1 MSLVIVLQLNLNR
14 LLSLIINMLWW
25 NHLIWGRR
33 WWEPDHMLFQI
44 LWARLEPNL
53 FYLAWWV
60 RWRILLSCIT
70 IHFIQLFSEKVTS
83 DYNACIGCFFVS
95 NSGLIFHW
103 WSTTRTNFIT
113 SCPFFCF
120 YGLIIWWTLIRTR
133 ACWASDIDSRGF

>member
-70 IHFIQLFSEKVTS
+70 IHFIQLFSEKVTP
-83 DYNACIGCFFVS
+83 DYNTCIGCFLIS

-103 WSTTRTNFIT
+103 WSTTRTYFIT

-120 YGLIIWWTLIRTR
+120 YGLMIWWTLIRTR
-133 ACWASDIDSRGF
+133 ARWASDIDSWGF

>member
-25 NHLIWGRR
+25 NHLIRGRR

-44 LWARLEPNL
+44 LWARLEPYL

-60 RWRILLSCIT
+60 RWRILLSCVS

-103 WSTTRTNFIT
+103 WSTTRTYFIT

-120 YGLIIWWTLIRTR
+120 YGLMVWWTLIRTR